1 MARDEEGAY
10 GLEDSRAPQEPQ
22 LRLILVG
29 RTGAGKSATG
39 NSILGQKCFLS
50 RLGAVPVT
58 RSCTL
63 ASRRWAGWQVEVVDT
78 PDIFS
83 SETPPTDAGCVEA
96 ARCFVLSAPGPHALL
111 LVTQLGR
118 FTKQDSQALAAVKR
132 LFGKQVVARTVVVF
146 TRKEDLAEDSLEDYV
161 RCTDNRALRDLVA
174 ECGGRVCALNNR
186 ATGGESEAQAEQ
198 LLGMVACLVR
208 EHGGAHYSNEV
219 YELVKAVRCADP
231 QDQVAKVAEMVAAR
245 MQRRTRLLA
254 GLWRWQKPPWKGWRL
269 GVTVFLGVTLLVYL
283 LLYRKAFGDPNNR
296 QSWSEKMF

>member
-10 GLEDSRAPQEPQ
+10 GSEVSRAPQEPQ

-29 RTGAGKSATG
+29 RTGTGKSATG

-58 RSCTL
+58 RTCTL
-63 ASRRWAGWQVEVVDT
+63 GSRKWAGWQVEVVDT

-83 SETPPTDAGCVEA
+83 SETPRTDPWCVET

-118 FTKQDSQALAAVKR
+118 FTMQDNQALDALKR
-132 LFGKQVVARTVVVF
+132 VFGKQVMARTVVVF
-146 TRKEDLAEDSLEDYV
+146 TRQEDLAEDSLQDYV
-161 RCTDNRALRDLVA
+161 RCTDNRALRELVA

-186 ATGGESEAQAEQ
+186 ATGREREAQAEQ

-219 YELVKAVRCADP
+219 YELLQSMQCAEP
-231 QDQVAKVAEMVAAR
+231 QDQVAKVAEVVAAR

-254 GLWRWQKPPWKGWRL
+254 GLWGWQKSYWKGWRRGL
-269 GVTVFLGVTLLVYL
+269 TVFLGVAFLIYL
-283 LLYRKAFGDPNNR
+283 LLYRKAFGDQNNR
-296 QSWSEKMF
+296 LSWS